1 MPEPQLPTTETAAR
15 PMFSQLDASLATL
28 QIRFEGLRVKTP
40 TRMMVEEVKTLDIDA
55 KAYLSAAEASE
66 ARKAVDSAFKV
77 HRFLSGM
84 FKKATDPASDIRRWC
99 STVLS
104 KWEQARR
111 EEADRERR
119 KREEEARKAQEDQ
132 RLEEAAHLEA
142 QGHVEEAKAHLESPL
157 PPVALP
163 DEKEPAGK
171 IAGVSTTEVYK
182 FRELLTPKVVVA
194 WLVQHPEELIAL
206 FDPKPG
212 ELKRRMTAAKGLWD
226 FPATFTKE
234 IETRNRG

>member
-1 MPEPQLPTTETAAR
+1 
-15 PMFSQLDASLATL
+15 MFAQLDTSLNAL
-28 QIRFEGLRVKTP
+28 QARFQELRVKTP
-40 TRMMVEEVKTLDIDA
+40 TRMVVEEVKTLDTDA
-55 KAYLSAAEASE
+55 KAYLSAAEASD

-84 FKKATDPASDIRRWC
+84 FKKATDPATEIRRWC
-99 STVLS
+99 SGTLAR
-104 KWEQARR
+104 WEQARR

-119 KREEEARKAQEDQ
+119 KREEEAREVQEDQ

-171 IAGVSTTEVYK
+171 IAGVSTIEVYK
-182 FRELLTPKVVVA
+182 FRELLAPKVVVA
-194 WLVQHPEELIAL
+194 WLVQHPEEILAL

-226 FPATFTKE
+226 FPAVFTKE
-234 IETRNRG
+234 LETRNRG